1 MAYLGEE
8 PKFGSFAS
16 ETFSGNGSATSFT
29 LTHGAASPS
38 SLLVT
43 IDGVK
48 QQTTAYTI
56 TDTALDFGSGNAPA
70 AGTNNIEVVYLGTK
84 TLVGTVADGAI
95 TTSKIAANAVTG
107 AKIAMGSDAA
117 GDILTYTGT
126 DYVRLA
132 KGTASQ
138 TLMMNTGASAVE
150 WATASGLSESCNFR
164 ARITSDQS
172 NVTGNGTSYNMTGAI
187 WTEDW
192 DIGSD
197 FSNGTFTAPANGYY
211 LLGFSAYLN
220 QTNGVTDM
228 TFNIVTP
235 AGTHVMSRGNWS
247 YGTGGT
253 GYASPS
259 SARSGITQSG
269 VFYIA
274 NAGTAHC
281 NLQGYN
287 AGSDTV
293 DVTAF
298 STFFWGMRVM

>member
-1 MAYLGEE
+1 
-8 PKFGSFAS
+8 
-16 ETFSGNGSATSFT
+16 
-29 LTHGAASPS
+29 
-38 SLLVT
+38 
-43 IDGVK
+43 
-48 QQTTAYTI
+48 
-56 TDTALDFGSGNAPA
+56 
-70 AGTNNIEVVYLGTK
+70 
-84 TLVGTVADGAI
+84 
-95 TTSKIAANAVTG
+95 
-107 AKIAMGSDAA
+107 MGSDAA

-138 TLMMNTGASAVE
+138 TLKMNSGASAVE

-247 YGTGGT
+247 YSTGGT
-253 GYASPS
+253 GYASPT
-259 SARSGITQSG
+259 SARSGISQSG

-287 AGSDTV
+287 GGSDTV

>member
-56 TDTALDFGSGNAPA
+56 TDTSLDFGSGNAPA

-84 TLVGTVADGAI
+84 SLVGAVADGAI
-95 TTSKIAANAVTG
+95 TTSKIANNAVTG

-138 TLMMNTGASAVE
+138 TLKMNSGATAVE
-150 WATASGLSESCNFR
+150 WGTDVGKVLQVVTTKSQTLVSSTSIISMETSTAITNTQGVECLTAT
-164 ARITSDQS
+164 ITPGATNNRLVVQCSF
-172 NVTGNGTSYNMTGAI
+172 TGTSENGSVHSIALFQDSGTNAI
-187 WTEDW
+187 ACCN
-192 DIGSD
+192 S
-197 FSNGTFTAPANGYY
+197 
-211 LLGFSAYLN
+211 
-220 QTNGVTDM
+220 QTNGTDSGSTISM
-228 TFNIVTP
+228 IWEQA
-235 AGTHVMSRGNWS
+235 AGTTSATTFKIRVGPHSSTTVYMNGRNNDVKW
-247 YGTGGT
+247 GGVPVST
-253 GYASPS
+253 LQ
-259 SARSGITQSG
+259 IWE
-269 VFYIA
+269 IA
-274 NAGTAHC
+274 A
-281 NLQGYN
+281 
-287 AGSDTV
+287 
-293 DVTAF
+293 
-298 STFFWGMRVM
+298 

>member
-56 TDTALDFGSGNAPA
+56 TDTALDFGAGNAPA

-84 TLVGTVADGAI
+84 SLVGAVADGAI
-95 TTSKIAANAVTG
+95 TTSKIANNAVTG

-138 TLMMNTGASAVE
+138 TLKMNSGASAVE
-150 WATASGLSESCNFR
+150 WATVAAAGDNTPSFF
-164 ARITSDQS
+164 
-172 NVTGNGTSYNMTGAI
+172 VTGSGNQAIAHETWTKVAWSTTSATERWDTDSAFASDKFTVPSGEAGKYLFSFGGLMDEMDTNESWNMDLYVNGSEHTGGNSLGRVHVRSFN
-187 WTEDW
+187 T
-192 DIGSD
+192 
-197 FSNGTFTAPANGYY
+197 NLGTFGNSTIAINLSVGDYVEIY
-211 LLGFSAYLN
+211 FYHNEGS
-220 QTNGVTDM
+220 TN
-228 TFNIVTP
+228 
-235 AGTHVMSRGNWS
+235 
-247 YGTGGT
+247 
-253 GYASPS
+253 
-259 SARSGITQSG
+259 
-269 VFYIA
+269 
-274 NAGTAHC
+274 
-281 NLQGYN
+281 NLQLNRSFFQGFKL
-287 AGSDTV
+287 AGV
-293 DVTAF
+293 
-298 STFFWGMRVM
+298 

>member
-56 TDTALDFGSGNAPA
+56 TDTSLDFGSGNAPA

-84 TLVGTVADGAI
+84 SLVGAVADGAI
-95 TTSKIAANAVTG
+95 TTSKIANNAVTG

-138 TLMMNTGASAVE
+138 TLKMNSGATAVE
-150 WATASGLSESCNFR
+150 WGTDVGKVLQVVTTKSQTLVSSTSLISFETSTAITNTQGVECLTAT
-164 ARITSDQS
+164 ITPGATNNRLIVKCSF
-172 NVTGNGTSYNMTGAI
+172 TGTSENGSVHSIALFQDSGTNAI
-187 WTEDW
+187 ACCN
-192 DIGSD
+192 S
-197 FSNGTFTAPANGYY
+197 
-211 LLGFSAYLN
+211 
-220 QTNGVTDM
+220 QTNGTDSGSTISM
-228 TFNIVTP
+228 IWEQA
-235 AGTHVMSRGNWS
+235 AGTTSATTFKIRVGPHSSTTVYMNGRNNDVKW
-247 YGTGGT
+247 GGVPVST
-253 GYASPS
+253 LQIWEI
-259 SARSGITQSG
+259 SA
-269 VFYIA
+269 
-274 NAGTAHC
+274 
-281 NLQGYN
+281 
-287 AGSDTV
+287 
-293 DVTAF
+293 
-298 STFFWGMRVM
+298 

>member
-56 TDTALDFGSGNAPA
+56 TDTALDFGAGNAPA

-84 TLVGTVADGAI
+84 SLVGAVADGAI
-95 TTSKIAANAVTG
+95 TTSKIVNNAVTG

-138 TLMMNTGASAVE
+138 TLKMNSGASAVE
-150 WATASGLSESCNFR
+150 WATVAAAGDNTPSFFVRGTGTQAIANATWTKVILAGAEAWDTDNAFDNTTNYRFTVPAGEGGKYQFTYGGSMDELDDGEYYTFSLYKNGSEWSGGDRLGQVMDRMTGTNLG
-164 ARITSDQS
+164 TS
-172 NVTGNGTSYNMTGAI
+172 GNGTVAMDLVATDYIELYMRH
-187 WTEDW
+187 TE
-192 DIGSD
+192 
-197 FSNGTFTAPANGYY
+197 
-211 LLGFSAYLN
+211 
-220 QTNGVTDM
+220 
-228 TFNIVTP
+228 
-235 AGTHVMSRGNWS
+235 
-247 YGTGGT
+247 GGT
-253 GYASPS
+253 NNLLNNQCYFQGFKL
-259 SARSGITQSG
+259 IG
-269 VFYIA
+269 V
-274 NAGTAHC
+274 
-281 NLQGYN
+281 
-287 AGSDTV
+287 
-293 DVTAF
+293 
-298 STFFWGMRVM
+298 

>member
-56 TDTALDFGSGNAPA
+56 TDTSLDFGSGNAPA

-84 TLVGTVADGAI
+84 SLVGAVADGAI
-95 TTSKIAANAVTG
+95 TTSKIANNAVTG

-138 TLMMNTGASAVE
+138 TLKMNSGASAVE
-150 WATASGLSESCNFR
+150 WATVAAAGDNTPSFF
-164 ARITSDQS
+164 
-172 NVTGNGTSYNMTGAI
+172 VTGSGNQAIAHATWTKVAWSTTSATERWDTDSAFASDKFTVPSVEAGKYLFSFGGLMDEMDTNESWNMDLYVNGSEHTGGNSLGRVHVRSFN
-187 WTEDW
+187 T
-192 DIGSD
+192 
-197 FSNGTFTAPANGYY
+197 NLGTFGNSTIAINLSVGDYVEIY
-211 LLGFSAYLN
+211 FYHNEGS
-220 QTNGVTDM
+220 TN
-228 TFNIVTP
+228 
-235 AGTHVMSRGNWS
+235 
-247 YGTGGT
+247 
-253 GYASPS
+253 
-259 SARSGITQSG
+259 
-269 VFYIA
+269 
-274 NAGTAHC
+274 
-281 NLQGYN
+281 NLQLNRSFFQGFKL
-287 AGSDTV
+287 AGV
-293 DVTAF
+293 
-298 STFFWGMRVM
+298 